1 MKALKWMSAVVLLA
15 SVAGAAVA
23 APWEHAGSK
32 ITYDSGSNTTVSRRA
47 YSYAP
52 TGNVPATYTAP
63 ATAQAAPIAAAPIHS
78 VPMQSAPV
86 VTSRPS
92 APVMTAQPVAPQVQL
107 RSTRRYSYQPG
118 MNTPNYRADRK
129 IQFRTGS
136 F

>member
-1 MKALKWMSAVVLLA
+1 MKTLKWMSAVVLLA

-63 ATAQAAPIAAAPIHS
+63 ATAQAAPIQS
-78 VPMQSAPV
+78 VPMRSAPAAV
-86 VTSRPS
+86 SQPS
-92 APVMTAQPVAPQVQL
+92 APVMTAQPVSPQLQV